1 MLRPYLR
8 RFATTKTDQP
18 GMPSQPVKLDLR
30 SYLAP
35 LGPVLVFG
43 PNNFEMSG
51 VNPVI
56 ILPGALAKRHS
67 KNS

>member
-1 MLRPYLR
+1 
-8 RFATTKTDQP
+8 
-18 GMPSQPVKLDLR
+18 MPSQPVKLDLR